1 MSHDFDIAII
11 GAGIAGASTAW
22 ALLEA
27 APTLRV
33 ALIEMEDR
41 PGYHTTGRSAAVWV
55 ESYGGP
61 GIVPLSRASRDF
73 FGAPPDGFGPLL
85 EHRPDLF
92 IEGPDDPGGLDRLAA
107 ELDSGKVAYQ
117 WLDAA
122 QMAALP
128 TGPMLRPEW
137 RQRGLVEPDCHDI
150 DVAGLHQG
158 FLRGCGGARPTLITN
173 AEVTGLERTA
183 GRWTIT
189 ARAGRFTAATIVNA
203 AGAWAD
209 GLAVLAGALPR
220 GLMPLR
226 RTMAVLRIDPP
237 PPRDMMVVMDAAGHF
252 YFKPD
257 AERLWLSPHDEI
269 PDVPHDV
276 RPDEMDLAI
285 VIDRFEQATTVQVKR
300 LESSW
305 AGLRTFAPDRLPVFG
320 FDGAVDGLFWCAGQ
334 GGFGIQTAPAAGRL
348 CAALLLGGTPPL
360 DPAPYAAT
368 RAGIRTN
375 PWPTSGQ
382 NIQDD

>member
-1 MSHDFDIAII
+1 MTMSSDFDIAII
-11 GAGIAGASTAW
+11 GAGIGGASTAW

-27 APTLRV
+27 APALRV
-33 ALIEMEDR
+33 ALIEMEER

-61 GIVPLSRASRDF
+61 GIVPLTRASRDF
-73 FGAPPDGFGPLL
+73 FGSPPEGFGPLL

-107 ELDSGKVAYQ
+107 ELETGNVAHH
-117 WLDAA
+117 WLTGEELAA
-122 QMAALP
+122 SVN
-128 TGPMLRPEW
+128 GPMLRPEW
-137 RQRGLVEPDCHDI
+137 RRRGLVEPDCHDI
-150 DVAGLHQG
+150 DVAALHQG
-158 FLRGCGGARPTLITN
+158 FLRGSAGARPALICN
-173 AEVTGLERTA
+173 AEVTGLDRQN
-183 GRWTIT
+183 GRWRIAT
-189 ARAGRFTAATIVNA
+189 RAGDHTATTVVNA

-209 GLAVLAGALPR
+209 GLAALAGARPR

-226 RTMAVLRIDPP
+226 RTMAVLRIDPEP
-237 PPRDMMVVMDAAGHF
+237 PADMMVVMDAAGQF

-257 AERLWLSPHDEI
+257 GSRLWLSPHDEI

-276 RPDEMDLAI
+276 RPDEMDLAV
-285 VIDRFEQATTVQVKR
+285 VIDRFEQATTVAVKR

-320 FDGAVDGLFWCAGQ
+320 FDGDRDGLFWCAGQ

-348 CAALLLGGTPPL
+348 CAALLLGKSLPPDL
-360 DPAPYAAT
+360 PVNPGDYAAT
-368 RAGIRTN
+368 RAIVG
-375 PWPTSGQ
+375 
-382 NIQDD
+382 

>member
-1 MSHDFDIAII
+1 MSNDFDIAII

-27 APTLRV
+27 DPHMRV
-33 ALIEMEDR
+33 ALIEMEER

-61 GIVPLSRASRDF
+61 GIVPLSKASRDF
-73 FGAPPDGFGPLL
+73 FGAPPPGFAPLL

-92 IEGPDDPGGLDRLAA
+92 IEGPDNPGGLDRLAA
-107 ELDSGKVAYQ
+107 ELDSSHVAYH
-117 WLDAA
+117 WLDAE

-128 TGPMLRPEW
+128 TGAMLRPEW
-137 RQRGLVEPDCHDI
+137 RTRGLVEPDCHDI

-158 FLRGCGGARPTLITN
+158 FLRGCGDAKPTLICN
-173 AEVTGLERTA
+173 AEVLALDRTG
-183 GRWTIT
+183 GRWRIATKAGEIT
-189 ARAGRFTAATIVNA
+189 ATTIVNA

-209 GLAVLAGALPR
+209 GLAILAGAAPR

-237 PPRDMMVVMDAAGHF
+237 PPSDMMVVMDAAGQF

-257 AERLWLSPHDEI
+257 GGRLWLSPHDEI

-305 AGLRTFAPDRLPVFG
+305 AGLRTFAPDRLPIFG
-320 FDGAVDGLFWCAGQ
+320 FDGAVDGFFWCAGQ

-348 CAALLLGGTPPL
+348 CAALLLGQSPPM
-360 DPAPYAAT
+360 DATPYAAT
-368 RAGIRTN
+368 RPLAV
-375 PWPTSGQ
+375 
-382 NIQDD
+382 